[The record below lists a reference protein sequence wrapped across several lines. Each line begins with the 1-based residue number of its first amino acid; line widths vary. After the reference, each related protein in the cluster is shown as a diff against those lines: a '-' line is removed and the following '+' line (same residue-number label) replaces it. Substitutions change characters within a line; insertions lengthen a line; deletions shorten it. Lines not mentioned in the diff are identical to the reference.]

1 MSGTNPNTPRGLQPY
16 AYAWGAPYNGA
27 VDVFFVPAT
36 NSTALFLGDP
46 VVFTQ
51 NSADAQGVPVVTIA
65 SAGSTNKIT
74 GVFMGRA
81 NNANTLLTTVLQ
93 SQNVYLPVSTASYV
107 YVAWDP
113 NILYWAQEDS
123 VGGSMAYTSGGGNTA
138 ALVAGAGSTFTG
150 FSGWQIQSSS
160 VTTGTQIEVIRPLPE
175 IDNVVSSTLTT
186 TNSKWLVRIVQRLPA
201 Y

>member
-16 AYAWGAPYNGA
+16 AYTWGAPYNGA
-27 VDVFFVPAT
+27 VSTFYVPAG
-36 NSTALFLGDP
+36 NGTALYLGDP

-51 NSADAQGVPVVTIA
+51 NSADAFGIPVVQIA

-81 NNANTLLTTVLQ
+81 NNANQNTIPVLQ
-93 SQNVYLPVSTASYV
+93 SNQVYLPASTAAYV
-107 YVAWDP
+107 YVCWDP
-113 NILYWAQEDS
+113 NVIYWAQEDS

-138 ALVAGAGSTFTG
+138 ALVAGAGSTFTS

-160 VTTGTQIEVIRPLPE
+160 IGTGTQVQVIQPLPE
-175 IDNVVSSTLTT
+175 IDNVVSSTITY
-186 TNSKWLVRIVQRLPA
+186 TNAKWLTRIVQRLPA

>member
-1 MSGTNPNTPRGLQPY
+1 MSGTNANTPRGLQPY
-16 AYAWGAPYNGA
+16 AYSWGAPYNGA
-27 VDVFFVPAT
+27 VDVFYVPSS
-36 NSTALFLGDP
+36 NGTALYVGDP

-65 SAGSTNKIT
+65 TAGSTNKIS

-81 NNANTLLTTVLQ
+81 NNANELITTVTQ
-93 SQNVYLPVSTASYV
+93 ATNVYLPVSTASYV
-107 YVAWDP
+107 YVASDP
-113 NILYWAQEDS
+113 NLLYWAQEDS

-138 ALVAGAGSTFTG
+138 SLVAGTGSTVTG

-160 VTTGTQIEVIRPLPE
+160 VTTGTQVAIMRPLPQ
-175 IDNVVSSTLTT
+175 IDNVVSSTITF
-186 TNSKWLVRIVQRLPA
+186 TNAKWLIRIVQRLPT

>member
-1 MSGTNPNTPRGLQPY
+1 MSGTNPNTPRGLVPY
-16 AYAWGAPYNGA
+16 AYTWGAPYNGE
-27 VDVFFVPAT
+27 VDVFYVPSGNA
-36 NSTALFLGDP
+36 TALYVGDP

-51 NSADAQGVPVVTIA
+51 NSADAQGVPAIQIA

-81 NNANTLLTTVLQ
+81 NNANELLLPVLQ
-93 SQNVYLPVSTASYV
+93 SNSVYLPASTAAYV

-113 NILYWAQEDS
+113 NLLYWAQEDS

-138 ALVAGAGSTFTG
+138 SLVAGAGSTYTG

-160 VTTGTQIEVIRPLPE
+160 VTTGTQVGIIKPLPE
-175 IDNVVSSTLTT
+175 IDNVVSSTVTF
-186 TNSKWLVRIVQRLPA
+186 TNAKWLIRIVQRLPT

>member
-1 MSGTNPNTPRGLQPY
+1 MSGTNPNTPRGLVPY
-16 AYAWGAPYNGA
+16 AYTWGAPYAGA
-27 VDVFFVPAT
+27 VDVFYVPSGNA
-36 NSTALFLGDP
+36 TALYVGDP

-51 NSADAQGVPVVTIA
+51 NSADAQGVPAIQIA

-81 NNANTLLTTVLQ
+81 NNANELLLPVLQ
-93 SQNVYLPVSTASYV
+93 SNSVYLPASTAAYV

-113 NILYWAQEDS
+113 NLLYWAQEDS

-138 ALVAGAGSTFTG
+138 SLVAGAGSTYTG

-160 VTTGTQIEVIRPLPE
+160 VTTGTQVAIIKPLPE
-175 IDNVVSSTLTT
+175 IDNVVSSTVTF
-186 TNSKWLVRIVQRLPA
+186 TNAKWLIRIVQRLPT